1 MIFTET
7 KLAGAFI
14 IDMERLSDE
23 RGFFARAWCED
34 EFAAHG
40 IHQPPLQA
48 SISSNPKRGTLRGM
62 HYQIAPHGESKLVR
76 CTRGGIYDV
85 IVDMREQSPTYGQWV
100 GVELTADN
108 FRMLFVPE
116 YFAHGFITLQDN
128 TDVSYQ
134 ISAKYT
140 PGAERALRWND
151 PAIGIEWPF
160 EPVLLSEKDR
170 NHPDVQRAVRM

>member
-1 MIFTET
+1 
-7 KLAGAFI
+7 
-14 IDMERLSDE
+14 
-23 RGFFARAWCED
+23 
-34 EFAAHG
+34 
-40 IHQPPLQA
+40 
-48 SISSNPKRGTLRGM
+48 
-62 HYQIAPHGESKLVR
+62 
-76 CTRGGIYDV
+76 
-85 IVDMREQSPTYGQWV
+85 MREQSPTYGQWI

-108 FRMLFVPE
+108 YRMLFVPE

-151 PAIGIEWPF
+151 PNIGIEWPF

-170 NHPDVQRAVRM
+170 NHPDIQLAVRM